1 MSEMLGM
8 DLHLKMEIF
17 QATGSFKERGVQNV
31 LLSLTDEQK
40 LAGVV
45 GASLGNHAL
54 ALSFLGKRLGVP
66 VTVVVPTEGS
76 IMKIRKC
83 RVYGANVIVDGKDMW
98 AAVIIAMQYAKD
110 KGMLYINGYDH
121 PQIIA
126 GHGTLGLEIIDQVQ
140 GADAVV
146 VPVGG
151 GGLIAGVA
159 TAIKNMSPSTKIIV
173 RN

>member
-1 MSEMLGM
+1 MLGM
-8 DLHLKMEIF
+8 DLYLKMDFF

-40 LAGVV
+40 SAGVV

-54 ALSFLGKRLGVP
+54 ALSYVGQKLEIP
-66 VTVVVPTEGS
+66 VTVVVPTESS
-76 IMKIRKC
+76 IMKIQKC
-83 RVYGANVIVDGKDMW
+83 RSLGASVVEDGKDMS
-98 AAVIIAMQYAKD
+98 AAVTVAMKYAKD
-110 KGMLYINGYDH
+110 KGMLFINGYDH

-140 GADAVV
+140 GADVVV

-151 GGLIAGVA
+151 AGLIAGIA

-173 RN
+173 KT